1 MPTIL
6 RPILRAWFAFRLL
19 RLRRRLRAT
28 DAVAQ
33 PSGDPRADRVL
44 VVGTGLT
51 RGWGFSSHRDA
62 LPGLLARAVASATGR
77 GCDVDVIGAEAMNV
91 RSALSWIG
99 ARHLEEV
106 DALVL
111 ALGLNDALRQT
122 AVDDWERGMRDLL
135 FAVVGRLRP
144 EAGVVLLG
152 IPPLRAIPE
161 FDGLAARLAT
171 AHRRRLDDATARVAL
186 ELGVTFVRLPDVD
199 GARETPAVFMD
210 RVARLAAAPTA
221 TQLLAGRPEADVRDP
236 LAAPEWA
243 WSGSEEL
250 VALAATGGAPKLRRL
265 AEAAQKRFKVELAVV
280 SLVNGDR
287 LYYANNTDVM
297 PESVP
302 LELSF
307 CQATIDSGAAVV
319 VPDARRDERFA
330 DNPMLELSFINFY
343 AGYPLH
349 SSDGQVIGSF
359 CLQGSR
365 PRAEG
370 AVSLEALRGMAL
382 EAEAELR
389 RFEKPAD
396 GLSDPERELVAR

>member
-1 MPTIL
+1 MSTLL

-19 RLRRRLRAT
+19 RLRNHRRPT

-33 PSGDPRADRVL
+33 PSWDPRADRLL
-44 VVGTGLT
+44 VVGTGVT
-51 RGWGFSSHRDA
+51 RGWGLASHRDA
-62 LPGLLARAVASATGR
+62 LPGLLGRAMAAETGR
-77 GCDVDVIGAEAMNV
+77 GCDVDMVASEAMDI
-91 RSALSWIG
+91 RSALAWIG
-99 ARHLEEV
+99 SRHLEEV
-106 DALVL
+106 DAIVV

-122 AVDDWERGMRDLL
+122 PVDDWERGLRDLL
-135 FAVVGRLRP
+135 TGVVGRLRP
-144 EAGVVLLG
+144 EAAIVLLG
-152 IPPLRAIPE
+152 VPPLGAIRE
-161 FDGLAARLAT
+161 YDGIPARLA
-171 AHRRRLDDATARVAL
+171 AGHRRRLDDATARVAL
-186 ELGVTFVRLPDVD
+186 DLGVTF
-199 GARETPAVFMD
+199 ARIPEASRESTPEFLA
-210 RVARLAAAPTA
+210 RVAQLAAAPA
-221 TQLLAGRPEADVRDP
+221 AAQVLAGRPEAEVRDP

-307 CQATIDSGAAVV
+307 CQTTIDSGAAVV
-319 VPDARRDERFA
+319 VPDARRDARFA
-330 DNPMLELSFINFY
+330 DNPMLELSYINFY

-365 PRAEG
+365 PRAAG

-389 RFEKPAD
+389 RFEKPLDSAPD
-396 GLSDPERELVAR
+396 RMAEAAPV